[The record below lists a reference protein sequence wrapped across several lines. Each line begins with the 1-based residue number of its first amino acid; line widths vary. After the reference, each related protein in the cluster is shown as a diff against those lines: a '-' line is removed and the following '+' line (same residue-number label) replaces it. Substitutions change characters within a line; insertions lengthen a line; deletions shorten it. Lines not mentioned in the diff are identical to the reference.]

1 MSKRHTNKGRLVS
14 EKLGYE
20 SAEPPQEDTAT
31 DSFKVRIIQPESD
44 ELSQQASCGFRLLA
58 MIIAKQ
64 IRQGEVD
71 ERRSIF
77 SELGFASSLGE
88 SYNGFDIT

>member
-1 MSKRHTNKGRLVS
+1 MG
-14 EKLGYE
+14 
-20 SAEPPQEDTAT
+20 
-31 DSFKVRIIQPESD
+31 SFKVRITEPESD
-44 ELSQQASCGFRLLA
+44 KLSSQARCGFRLLA
-58 MIIAKQ
+58 RIIAKQ

-88 SYNGFDIT
+88 S

>member
-1 MSKRHTNKGRLVS
+1 MSTRHTNKGLLI
-14 EKLGYE
+14 KGKPGYE

-31 DSFKVRIIQPESD
+31 DSFKVRITEPESD
-44 ELSQQASCGFRLLA
+44 ELSSQAHCGFRLLA

-64 IRQGEVD
+64 IRQGELD

-77 SELGFASSLGE
+77 SELGFASSLGD
-88 SYNGFDIT
+88 S